1 MGHAVKNLRLITTP
15 EKGGILAHRLIAESK
30 PIAVD
35 CEGVRLGRFGRLSL
49 IQIGENNGDVSLVDA
64 GVPGVVESLTSLLTS
79 AQVPKIMHDC
89 REDSAS
95 LYHQHNGI
103 RLENVFDTQIASL
116 LVQRKNKAVR
126 LRQFGYSD
134 LIERVLGEKQ
144 DSGVGNKIKKMMVDD
159 PFLWHKRPLTADLVK
174 YAIHGVEY
182 LLPLWRAL
190 ELDLQTRDI
199 SRDEVSNASDAW
211 VSYYSLNT
219 DIKSP
224 NQAEKIGTPLFG
236 MVASITDKGVYFKLN
251 IGRTGVCCTPS
262 ALRRMLGAS
271 GGFARLCV
279 GDTVELAVSGASLD
293 GRIIYVDRRD
303 PDWEYF
309 DFFRRPS
316 PQKKESNEYR
326 HVPSLLNAEEDTDPL
341 LRRGLGP
348 GGSIDSDDEGEVDH
362 DPILTQKPIRY
373 RDS

>member
-1 MGHAVKNLRLITTP
+1 MWRRSCSCHAVITLRLITTP
-15 EKGGILAHRLIAESK
+15 EKGRILADRLIAESQ

-49 IQIGENNGDVSLVDA
+49 MQIGENTGEVSLVDA
-64 GVPGVVESLTSLLTS
+64 GIPGVVDSLKPLLTS
-79 AQVPKIMHDC
+79 TQVPKIMHDC

-95 LYHQHNGI
+95 LYHQHNCI
-103 RLENVFDTQIASL
+103 RLRNVFDTQIASL
-116 LVQRKNKAVR
+116 LLQRKNKTVR
-126 LRQFGYSD
+126 LRQEGYSD

-144 DSGVGNKIKKMMVDD
+144 DSALANMMKKMMVED
-159 PFLWHKRPLTADLVK
+159 PFLWHKRPLTPDLVK

-182 LLPLWRAL
+182 LLPLWRAM

-199 SRDEVSNASDAW
+199 SRDEVRDASGAW
-211 VSYYSLNT
+211 VSYYSLNS

-224 NQAEKIGTPLFG
+224 NQAEKIGTPLLG

-262 ALRRMLGAS
+262 ALRRMLGGS
-271 GGFARLCV
+271 GGFARVEV

-293 GRIIYVDRRD
+293 GKIIYVDRRD

-316 PQKKESNEYR
+316 PEKKGVE
-326 HVPSLLNAEEDTDPL
+326 
-341 LRRGLGP
+341 
-348 GGSIDSDDEGEVDH
+348 
-362 DPILTQKPIRY
+362 
-373 RDS
+373 